1 MRTRDLSI
9 VLLWTAASLFGAA
22 AGAQAAPACDRACLE
37 GEVGQYLTALAARD
51 PKQLPGYRNIRFV
64 ENDQSLKIGEGTW
77 GTIDGLGAY
86 RHVFSDPQTGHVAA
100 IATVKENGVPAIL
113 DLVLTVKDGKIVEA
127 EQMIIRDPRGAAK
140 YDAMGAPAPEW
151 LQPVPEAN
159 RVPRETLVAVSN
171 KYLQGMERNDPNG
184 DYSFF
189 DPDCNRIEHG
199 EQTTNLKTPEAY
211 GHSNDVAFSSLTCEA
226 QFKTGFLGF
235 VTRIRDRRFVVV
247 DEERQS
253 VFAFADLDHNGTVRT
268 LPSVNGTSSPIPP
281 YFNVPRTLQAGE
293 AYRMRGDKLWR
304 IEMTL
309 TELPYGMPPAQT
321 QPAPVSSQGKPLRR
335 GDCDKACL
343 QDLMK
348 GLLQAMV
355 DHDPS
360 EAPLAADARYTENG
374 QVLKVGDGF
383 WNTVSAIAVPGD
395 GLLALG
401 PKSSAYKLMF
411 ADPAT
416 EQAAYLGAVN
426 EQGTP
431 GMMALRIKAEAGKIS
446 QIEAMIVREE
456 YTGPRSGTMTLFRP
470 KLLTE
475 FTPKGFDTAD
485 TTLSA
490 PDGGTARAALQ
501 AAADRYFDAIKRGQS
516 RLAPLAADCER
527 RDNGVQTTGRAD
539 APPLD
544 IALPGFKPFALGCA
558 AQIDSGFFG
567 YLTGVRARAN
577 VVADDGHGLVLAMA
591 MLDHAGTVKT
601 LTTPG
606 GQAAVPPELSTPSTD
621 MVAAVFKVKNGQ
633 IERIEALDRPMP
645 FGAGSGWTD

>member
-1 MRTRDLSI
+1 MRTRSLAI
-9 VLLWTAASLFGAA
+9 GLLWAATSLFGAV
-22 AGAQAAPACDRACLE
+22 AGAQAADTCDRACLE

-51 PKQLPGYRNIRFV
+51 PKQLPGYQRIRFV
-64 ENDQSLKIGEGTW
+64 ENDQLLKIGEGTW
-77 GTIDGLGAY
+77 GTIDGLGTY
-86 RHVFSDPQTGHVAA
+86 RHIFSDPQTGHVAA
-100 IATVKENGVPAIL
+100 ITTVKENGVPAIL
-113 DLVLTVKDGKIVEA
+113 DLVLAVKGGRIVEA

-140 YDAMGAPAPEW
+140 YDAMGKPAPEW
-151 LQPVPEAN
+151 LQPVPVAN
-159 RVPRETLVAVSN
+159 RVPRETLIAVSD

-211 GHSNDVAFSSLTCEA
+211 GHSSDVAFSSLSCEA

-281 YFNVPRTLQAGE
+281 YFNVPRSLQAGE

-309 TELPYGMPPAQT
+309 TEIPYGMHPAET
-321 QPAPVSSQGKPLRR
+321 QPAPVSSQGKPSRHA

-348 GLLQAMV
+348 GLLQAMI

-360 EAPLAADARYTENG
+360 EAPLAPGARYTENG

-383 WNTVSAIAVPGD
+383 WNTASAIAVPGD

-401 PKSSAYKLMF
+401 PKSSAYKVMF
-411 ADPAT
+411 SDPAT

-431 GMMALRIKAEAGKIS
+431 GMMALRIKADAGKIS

-456 YTGPRSGTMTLFRP
+456 YVGPRSGTMSLFRP

-475 FTPKGFDTAD
+475 FTPKGFETAD
-485 TTLSA
+485 TALAA
-490 PDGGTARAALQ
+490 PDGGTPREALQ
-501 AAADRYFDAIKRGQS
+501 QAADRYFDAIKRGQS
-516 RLAPLAADCER
+516 SRAPLAADCER
-527 RDNGVQTTGRAD
+527 RDNGVRTTGNAD

-544 IALPGFKPFALGCA
+544 IAQPAFKPFALGCA

-567 YLTGVRARAN
+567 YLTGVRAREN
-577 VVADDGHGLVLAMA
+577 VVADDGDGLVLAMA
-591 MLDHAGTVKT
+591 MLDHAG
-601 LTTPG
+601 P
-606 GQAAVPPELSTPSTD
+606 
-621 MVAAVFKVKNGQ
+621 
-633 IERIEALDRPMP
+633 
-645 FGAGSGWTD
+645 